1 MEGSGIPTIII
12 SALPTISIRAGAPRG
27 VAPIVPIGANA
38 GAPDNPHM
46 QREILRQALLHLV
59 SIDSPGQHVPLAIE
73 YL

>member
-12 SALPTISIRAGAPRG
+12 SALPTISIRSGAPRG

-38 GAPDNPHM
+38 GAPHDARM
-46 QREILRQALLHLV
+46 QREILRQALLHLA
-59 SIDSPGQHVPLAIE
+59 SIREPGQHVPLAIE